1 MPENQHHVYDVV
13 VIGGGAA
20 GLSAAVTL
28 ASARRSVLVVDA
40 GSPRNAASSAVHG
53 FLSREGT
60 SPRELLAAGR
70 EELRR
75 RGGEFTEG
83 TAVAASGNVGEFTV
97 RLQDG
102 RTLSSRRL
110 LIASGFGDELPDVA
124 GVKEQWGRDVVHCPY
139 CHGWELHGRPVGVLA
154 TEPAVVQEAL
164 LFRQWSEDITLF
176 QHTMSEPSD
185 VEREQLAA
193 RSIRIIEGRVKAL
206 HIVEDAL
213 TGVILESGRLVPCG
227 ALVVSPKPITDSPL
241 LQSLGLQEADPRH
254 PSNQH
259 VKTDESG
266 GTAVPGVWAAGNITD
281 PEAQVITA
289 ASSGVKAASAINA
302 DLVAEDTR
310 YAVMAAQPDLTSR
323 RLTSDGS
330 L

>member
-1 MPENQHHVYDVV
+1 MPENQQHVYDVV

-28 ASARRSVLVVDA
+28 ATARRSVMVVDA

-60 SPRELLAAGR
+60 SPLELLAAGR

-75 RGGEFTEG
+75 RGGELTEG
-83 TAVAASGNVGEFTV
+83 TAVAASGNAGEFTV

-102 RTLSSRRL
+102 RTLTSRRL
-110 LIASGFGDELPDVA
+110 LIASGFRDELPDVA
-124 GVKEQWGRDVVHCPY
+124 GVKERWGRDVVHCPY
-139 CHGWELHGRPVGVLA
+139 CHGWDLHDRAVGVLA
-154 TEPAVVQEAL
+154 TEPAAAQEAL
-164 LFRQWSEDITLF
+164 LFRQWSQDITLF
-176 QHTMSEPSD
+176 QHAMPEPSD
-185 VEREQLAA
+185 MERKQLAA
-193 RSIRIIEGRVKAL
+193 RSIRIIKGRVKAL
-206 HIVEDAL
+206 HIVEDVL
-213 TGVILESGRLVPCG
+213 TAVILESGRLVPCG

-241 LQSLGLQEADPRH
+241 LQSLGLQEADPRR
-254 PSNQH
+254 PSNHH

-266 GTAVPGVWAAGNITD
+266 GTAVPGVWAAGNIAD

-310 YAVMAAQPDLTSR
+310 YAVMAAQPDLSSR
-323 RLTSDGS
+323 RPDF
-330 L
+330 

>member
-40 GSPRNAASSAVHG
+40 GSPRNAPSSAVHG

-60 SPRELLAAGR
+60 SPLELLAAGR
-70 EELRR
+70 DELRG
-75 RGGEFTEG
+75 RGGEFIEG
-83 TAVAASGNVGEFTV
+83 TAVEASGNAGEFTV

-102 RTLSSRRL
+102 RAVTSRRL
-110 LIASGFGDELPDVA
+110 LIASGFGDVLPDVA
-124 GVKEQWGRDVVHCPY
+124 GVKERWGRDVVHCPY
-139 CHGWELHGRPVGVLA
+139 CHGWDLQDRAVGVLA
-154 TEPAVVQEAL
+154 TEPASVQEAL
-164 LFRQWSEDITLF
+164 LFRQWSQTITLF
-176 QHTMSEPSD
+176 QHTMPEPSAL
-185 VEREQLAA
+185 EREQLAA
-193 RSIRIIEGRVKAL
+193 RSIGIIEGRVKAL

-213 TGVILESGRLVPCG
+213 SGVILESGQLVPCG
-227 ALVVSPKPITDSPL
+227 ALVISPKPITDSPL
-241 LQSLGLQEADPRH
+241 LQSLGLQEPDPGH

-266 GTAVPGVWAAGNITD
+266 GTAVAGVWAAGNITD

-289 ASSGVKAASAINA
+289 AASGLKAASAINA

-310 YAVMAAQPDLTSR
+310 YAVMAAKGGLTSG
-323 RLTSDGS
+323 GS